1 MPRIDDMLMEAEIVE
16 NPMAPNKFNLHL
28 TLNNTI
34 KNMSLLQATCLARLI
49 DSAIEEH
56 ERTSADI

>member
-1 MPRIDDMLMEAEIVE
+1 MPRIDNLLMLAEVVVVSGGE
-16 NPMAPNKFNLHL
+16 DRPRFDL
-28 TLNNTI
+28 TLDNTI